1 MSSYVNVWFKC
12 IKNELLSRKDD
23 DSNTVNSAQYG
34 VERFKG
40 QLTTIF
46 NALKSGVIFILCLYC
61 LLFVTAGFLAI
72 EGDVSF
78 YAECSR
84 ILNIE
89 MTVAILLLGCIAAVI
104 SWLGH
109 VWSYPNRRRK

>member
-1 MSSYVNVWFKC
+1 MSSY
-12 IKNELLSRKDD
+12 
-23 DSNTVNSAQYG
+23 
-34 VERFKG
+34 
-40 QLTTIF
+40 F
-46 NALKSGVIFILCLYC
+46 NALKSGVIFILCLYGI
-61 LLFVTAGFLAI
+61 LFVAAGFLAL
-72 EGDVSF
+72 EGDENF